1 MKNIVLVLISL
12 LLIGC
17 SNESQESVAISD
29 KMLQPIPYSQVFKQV
44 GKKPMLL
51 EFGSTTCASCVQMGK
66 ILYKIKED
74 YPQAEV
80 YFIDIYADKE
90 ALQNFKIQM
99 IPTQVYVSSEGFE
112 KERHIGAIEYEDLIL
127 KLKAEKIL

>member
-1 MKNIVLVLISL
+1 LV
-12 LLIGC
+12 GC
-17 SNESQESVAISD
+17 SNESQKSVALGD
-29 KMLQPIPYSQVFKQV
+29 KMLQPTPYSQAFKQV

-51 EFGSTTCASCVQMGK
+51 EFGSTTCASCIQMGK

-74 YPQAEV
+74 HPQAEV

-90 ALQNFKIQM
+90 VMQNFKIQM
-99 IPTQVYVSSEGFE
+99 IPTQVYVSDKGFE
-112 KERHIGAIEYEDLIL
+112 IDRHIGVIEYEDLIL